1 MASVVLNEAN
11 EYFLP
16 FQCVSAKGGAEAVV
30 HTWRSLL
37 EEFDGLDL
45 IGFKIDFDNAFNE
58 VQRAVFLKECYEKF
72 PQIFRWVHFCYSN
85 PSFFFYFLVTT
96 QFYLKLVCNK
106 ETH

>member
-16 FQCVSAKGGAEAVV
+16 FQCVSAKGGTEAVV

-58 VQRAVFLKECYEKF
+58 VQRAVFLKESYEKF
-72 PQIFRWVHFCYSN
+72 PLLFQSEFFIFW
-85 PSFFFYFLVTT
+85 
-96 QFYLKLVCNK
+96 
-106 ETH
+106 